1 MREIAQNVYEAC
13 QGGKARVRCLFPG
26 RASALLRVTKCINTP
41 LLPFSREGTRMVNG
55 PAQSRKAN
63 LARER
68 ALDQALGDFSSILW
82 FPPRQRAALAMV
94 PRQMKRSQPWN
105 TFLGC
110 SCISFESCQAE
121 FLAVCSGSRRQGAL
135 EGKPASQRRA
145 QGEFPLWLGGA
156 GAAGRFFQQGLLYS
170 AFWEMVLLGNRV
182 NQEPC
187 RAARVPRCA
196 AWVCGK
202 GTAWCRWRC
211 RHQLEMLLGAKT
223 HRKATRKAPGLA
235 KGLLHLWCRSPL
247 PPREQPTSPAP
258 L

>member
-1 MREIAQNVYEAC
+1 
-13 QGGKARVRCLFPG
+13 
-26 RASALLRVTKCINTP
+26 
-41 LLPFSREGTRMVNG
+41 MVNG

-121 FLAVCSGSRRQGAL
+121 FLAVCSGSRRQGAP

-170 AFWEMVLLGNRV
+170 AFWEMVLLGNRA
-182 NQEPC
+182 NQSPAEP
-187 RAARVPRCA
+187 RGFPGVQRGSAEREPLGAAGA
-196 AWVCGK
+196 A
-202 GTAWCRWRC
+202 GTSWRC
-211 RHQLEMLLGAKT
+211 SLVPKPTEKPPEKHQGWPKGSSISGAD
-223 HRKATRKAPGLA
+223 HLCLPVSNPPAQPLFRRAPWVQSRSRGVP
-235 KGLLHLWCRSPL
+235 LWGSPSSCAL
-247 PPREQPTSPAP
+247 
-258 L
+258 